1 MKVLRSKG
9 ELAQTYMEQGR
20 LKEAEDH
27 MVEVLEARQIQ
38 QGRIHH
44 ETITGLE
51 NLAALYTKKRRFDV
65 AENFYSQ
72 AMNFYAGMFGG
83 NDRYLLAAANLA
95 MVYSNQ
101 GFWNKAE
108 QLTIK
113 ILDIQKAAISELFHH
128 K

>member
-20 LKEAEDH
+20 LKEAEDL

-38 QGRIHH
+38 QGRIHN

-51 NLAALYTKKRRFDV
+51 NLAALYTKKRRFNV
-65 AENFYSQ
+65 AENFYFQ

-83 NDRYLLAAANLA
+83 NDRYLFAAANLA